1 MFIPKHLKISQ
12 SNRASFLRL
21 PLEDIDD
28 DKIIFYDIETD
39 HQYAT
44 YAKIKMIAAQQGFNS
59 KPELI
64 DRESRRRE
72 FRQKMKAPDVIK
84 VAFNNKNFDDIVLNL
99 HGIMVHP
106 QNSHDVYLM
115 LKTISPNLP
124 AYSLKFAAFYFLC
137 DPHFPEMELSQYMQ
151 KHKCKMHECPQ
162 PILARYNKH
171 DVNPQTVDLFR
182 MAWDIVIRPE
192 YWRPYLEDL
201 MVGEPLFEMETEG
214 GLYLDRTEIWKR
226 LHSLQKQTQ
235 EWTAKALELTGG
247 KVTNPNSSMQ
257 LGKYLTEDDNIELE
271 LTDAGNFCVK
281 KSVLVDLKDRNPLAQ
296 AAYKIR
302 EIQGTLKYYE
312 NYLEALDDPHYH
324 VTRGKDWIPVQYS
337 ISSASTRRFTSQSYH
352 RINFQN
358 PNKAAEQVQI
368 VPEGFLFWKIDSS
381 QVENVV
387 HIYESG
393 DKERQRAYEADEEWN
408 EYVWLCNK
416 IMGTE
421 LPKNILDEMDESTN
435 QPTDRSCS
443 KQIPH
448 WTIYKQYKTG
458 KLGMNFGMGMAKF
471 CKLFGLK
478 TDIGQATFSEIHK
491 ACPAI
496 RELQYKVGREL
507 GQKGYVQD
515 AFGKRYA
522 GPVNMA
528 YKVVAYFI
536 QGCGTGSLPKAQI
549 RANWESMRSFD
560 KYMPI
565 KGEKCGVMC
574 ATTHDDNS
582 GRIDLRLGTDN
593 TLQLLQKLMFN
604 MTEKFEHK
612 FDGLPLR
619 AKLYL
624 SRTTAAAAEKVSIT
638 DFNKL
643 KTYAEK

>member
-1 MFIPKHLKISQ
+1 M
-12 SNRASFLRL
+12 
-21 PLEDIDD
+21 PLEDIDE

-39 HQYAT
+39 HQFAT
-44 YAKIKMIAAQQGFNS
+44 YAKIKMIAAQHGFNS
-59 KPELI
+59 KPELV
-64 DRESRRRE
+64 DRPSRRRE
-72 FRQKMKAPDVIK
+72 FRQKLKAPDVIK

-137 DPHFPEMELSQYMQ
+137 DPHFPEMELNRYMQ
-151 KHKCKMHECPQ
+151 AHKCAMYECPQ

-182 MAWDIVIRPE
+182 MAWDIVIRKE

-201 MVGEPLFEMETEG
+201 MMGEPLFEMETEG
-214 GLYLDRTEIWKR
+214 GLYLNTPEIWRR
-226 LHSLQKQTQ
+226 LHSLQKEIQ
-235 EWTAKALELTGG
+235 EWTQEALVLTDG
-247 KVTNPNSSMQ
+247 KVTNPNSTKQ
-257 LGKYLTEDDNIELE
+257 LGEYLTKEDEVELE

-281 KSVLVDLKDRNPLAQ
+281 KSVLVDLKDHNPLANI
-296 AAYKIR
+296 AYKIR
-302 EIQGTLKYYE
+302 NAQGTTKYYE
-312 NYLEALDDPHYH
+312 NYLEAIDDPHFH
-324 VTRGKDWIPVQYS
+324 HTRGKTWIPVQFS
-337 ISSASTRRFTSQSYH
+337 ISSARTRRFTSQSYH
-352 RINFQN
+352 RLNFQN
-358 PNKAAEQVQI
+358 PNKEAEQVQI

-393 DKERQRAYEADEEWN
+393 DKERRRAYEEDESWN
-408 EYVWLCNK
+408 EYVWICNK
-416 IMGTE
+416 IMGTN
-421 LPKNILDEMDESTN
+421 LPQDYLDDKYPEGHVLEG
-435 QPTDRSCS
+435 QPTDKSRS

-458 KLGMNFGMGMAKF
+458 KLGMNFGMGMVTF

-478 TDIGQATFSEIHK
+478 TDIGQATFSDIHR

-496 RELQYKVGREL
+496 RELQYKVARDL
-507 GQKGYVQD
+507 NQKGYVED

-549 RANWESMRSFD
+549 RANWETLRSFD
-560 KYMPI
+560 KRMP
-565 KGEKCGVMC
+565 KRDEKCGLMC
-574 ATTHDDNS
+574 GTTHDDNN
-582 GRIDLRLGTDN
+582 GRIDLRLGVDN
-593 TLQLLQKLMFN
+593 ILQLLQKLMFN

-624 SRTTAAAAEKVSIT
+624 SRTNAGGAEKVSIN
-638 DFNKL
+638 DLNKL